1 MHPQNILS
9 NIDKHSDSAIL
20 ILPTP
25 GCNDSWSWKDTKNS
39 LSPRE
44 WNSVWK
50 SFAIFCLVWTDTEMP
65 VRINLLLPHC
75 TQHPSHMVGLPN
87 YNFPLPEDPF
97 IILISCWVWS
107 QILRPSLLGCL
118 FNHPHPYRIVSARI
132 SVMGDGACLQNL
144 CFDLCR
150 SAFQKNPAWELPV
163 TAPFSKGNWTFGFS
177 FCMFGFDCA
186 AVTECGDLAW
196 WPLCGGGK
204 SLCPS

>member
-1 MHPQNILS
+1 MTADPGRIQKAPSPPDGEIRFGNHLLFSAWYEQILRCS
-9 NIDKHSDSAIL
+9 
-20 ILPTP
+20 
-25 GCNDSWSWKDTKNS
+25 G
-39 LSPRE
+39 
-44 WNSVWK
+44 
-50 SFAIFCLVWTDTEMP
+50 
-65 VRINLLLPHC
+65 RINLLLPHC
-75 TQHPSHMVGLPN
+75 TQHPSHMVGLPT

-132 SVMGDGACLQNL
+132 SIMGDGAYLQN
-144 CFDLCR
+144 LCR

-163 TAPFSKGNWTFGFS
+163 TAPFSKGNWTFGFY
-177 FCMFGFDCA
+177 FCMFGLHGA